1 LRSPEDL
8 EEAGQSVGWSWK
20 RLRQGRFHWWPE
32 SAVDA
37 VRELEARELQL
48 VVWNGDP
55 SRAAV

>member
-1 LRSPEDL
+1 M
-8 EEAGQSVGWSWK
+8 AKTGWS
-20 RLRQGRFHWWPE
+20 E

-55 SRAAV
+55 SRAAMKPLWRWLQVVGPAASEKS